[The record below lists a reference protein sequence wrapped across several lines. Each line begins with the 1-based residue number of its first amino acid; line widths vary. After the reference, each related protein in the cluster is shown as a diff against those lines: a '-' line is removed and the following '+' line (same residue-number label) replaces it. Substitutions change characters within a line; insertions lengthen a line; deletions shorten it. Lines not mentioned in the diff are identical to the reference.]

1 LAVLFAEQTVLRG
14 ELNLTINP
22 NVRWIT
28 MTKALIITCAL
39 AFLVLTQ
46 LATVNTANAAMSI
59 EENFTKTTITLNET
73 VQFSAKVS
81 FPVNITWYCNDV
93 LVQSDFAATSN
104 YTFIPKTVG
113 TYYVKLSV
121 AGFTKPSG
129 PTKVTVV
136 EQTTSPSPTRTATPT
151 PYPIPTPHST
161 YHKGDSYT
169 TVFSP
174 SQISP
179 PNGTKPLK
187 VTIKSIT
194 NNTSV
199 STNNFTLTFSLAL
212 EGSFPIT
219 LQTLSYKTSW
229 QPDNASINY
238 SQRKYSNE
246 TLTFDIPFFNVPEGE
261 QSITIN
267 ADTMSEFETGT
278 ENARKPVSGMPNIP
292 PYGNYFYV
300 YSNYYFVSGQ
310 SFVNF
315 TVDTSPAA
323 TSNPTSGYSQI
334 PKIDA
339 TVWASFI
346 FVLLT
351 ASVALLFYRRHRK
364 ISN

>member
-1 LAVLFAEQTVLRG
+1 
-14 ELNLTINP
+14 
-22 NVRWIT
+22 

-39 AFLVLTQ
+39 AFLVLSQ
-46 LATVNTANAAMSI
+46 LATVNTAIAAMSI
-59 EENFTKTTITLNET
+59 EEDFTKTTITLNEN
-73 VQFSAKVS
+73 VQFSVKVS

-174 SQISP
+174 SQINP
-179 PNGTKPLK
+179 PNGTKPPK

-219 LQTLSYKTSW
+219 LQTLTYKPSW

-238 SQRKYSNE
+238 DSQRKYGNE
-246 TLTFDIPFFNVPEGE
+246 TLTFTIPFFNVPEGE

-315 TVDTSPAA
+315 TVDPSPAV
-323 TSNPTSGYSQI
+323 TSNSTSGYSTQI
-334 PKIDA
+334 PKIEA
-339 TVWASFI
+339 IVLALFI

-351 ASVALLFYRRHRK
+351 VGVALFCRSHRK
-364 ISN
+364 ISNLLPIRN